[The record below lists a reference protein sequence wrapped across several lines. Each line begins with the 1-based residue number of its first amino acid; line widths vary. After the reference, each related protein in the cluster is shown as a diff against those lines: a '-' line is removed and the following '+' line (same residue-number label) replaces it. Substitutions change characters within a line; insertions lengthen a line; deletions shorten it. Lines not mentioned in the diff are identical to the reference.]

1 MSQTYLGIYTML
13 LGALTEWLGVPLVD
27 GQAEDFVK
35 TVLVIGGAL
44 WAMWGRRRLGG
55 TNVFGFRQPK

>member
-13 LGALTEWLGVPLVD
+13 LGVLTEWLGVPLVD

-35 TVLVIGGAL
+35 TVLAIGGAL
-44 WAMWGRRRLGG
+44 WAMWGRYRIGGLNALGG
-55 TNVFGFRQPK
+55 RSK